1 MSAVQGQSSRLS
13 VILRGTQSSRLVQ
26 CFSSHPEELQ
36 VMHVFN
42 LFLKLGG
49 NDFWIIFVVW
59 PKEQHSFPN
68 IDVACISLG
77 SLSNHDGDAEDNVD

>member
-36 VMHVFN
+36 VIQVFN
-42 LFLKLGG
+42 FFFRLGRKKRDL
-49 NDFWIIFVVW
+49 NYFRRLA
-59 PKEQHSFPN
+59 K
-68 IDVACISLG
+68 
-77 SLSNHDGDAEDNVD
+77 